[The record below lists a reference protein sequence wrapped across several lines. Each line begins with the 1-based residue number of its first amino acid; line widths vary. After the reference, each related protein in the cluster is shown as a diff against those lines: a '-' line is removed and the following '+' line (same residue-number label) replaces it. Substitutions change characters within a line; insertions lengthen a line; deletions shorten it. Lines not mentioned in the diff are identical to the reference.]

1 MRLTGNEEACAV
13 WCQNGVGVF
22 RDLSLL
28 FRGGV
33 CYNGSIRRNIQ
44 KYRGRLPENFDYKKD
59 DIYARNDT

>member
-1 MRLTGNEEACAV
+1 MRKHALCGIKMV
-13 WCQNGVGVF
+13 VNGVGVF
-22 RDLSLL
+22 RDISLL